1 MTSSQ
6 DTTRPPRGRTW
17 AMTNGGPRTGR
28 FRVPG
33 EGAMLVELARKGV
46 VARLSSHRNVA
57 GTHRIRQNDETTPH
71 PRVKS
76 PGYMPMSRMT
86 PKRGKQ

>member
-1 MTSSQ
+1 MSPMHPMGEGMTI
-6 DTTRPPRGRTW
+6 
-17 AMTNGGPRTGR
+17 GGPRTGR

-33 EGAMLVELARKGV
+33 DGAMLVSLARRGV
-46 VARLSSHRNVA
+46 VRRIATGENVA
-57 GTHRIRQNDETTPH
+57 TRHRVLQNDESHPL

-76 PGYMPMSRMT
+76 PGYKPMSRMT

>member
-1 MTSSQ
+1 MSR
-6 DTTRPPRGRTW
+6 TRE

-33 EGAMLVELARKGV
+33 EGAMLVSLARRGMV
-46 VARLSSHRNVA
+46 TRLAPEQNGA
-57 GTHRIRQNDETTPH
+57 ATQRIRQNDEDHPL

-76 PGYMPMSRMT
+76 PGYRPMSRMT

>member
-1 MTSSQ
+1 MSPTQ
-6 DTTRPPRGRTW
+6 EGIP
-17 AMTNGGPRTGR
+17 NGGPRTGR

-33 EGAMLVELARKGV
+33 EGAMLVSLARRGV
-46 VARLSSHRNVA
+46 VTRMPWSQNGA
-57 GTHRIRQNDETTPH
+57 GTHRIRQTDEIHPH

-76 PGYMPMSRMT
+76 PGYAPMSSMT

>member
-1 MTSSQ
+1 MS
-6 DTTRPPRGRTW
+6 RIGEG
-17 AMTNGGPRTGR
+17 MTNGGPRTGR

-33 EGAMLVELARKGV
+33 EGAMLVSLARRGV
-46 VARLSSHRNVA
+46 VRRIAPGENVA
-57 GTHRIRQNDETTPH
+57 ARHRVLQTDEIHPL

-76 PGYMPMSRMT
+76 PGYKPMSRMT

>member
-1 MTSSQ
+1 MSL
-6 DTTRPPRGRTW
+6 TREG
-17 AMTNGGPRTGR
+17 MTNGGPRTGR

-33 EGAMLVELARKGV
+33 DGAQLVALARRGV
-46 VARLSSHRNVA
+46 VSRLPSGQNGA
-57 GTHRIRQNDETTPH
+57 GTHRIRQTDEFHPH

-76 PGYMPMSRMT
+76 PGSAPMYSMT

>member
-1 MTSSQ
+1 MSL
-6 DTTRPPRGRTW
+6 TREG
-17 AMTNGGPRTGR
+17 MTNGGPRTGR

-33 EGAMLVELARKGV
+33 EGAMLVALARRGV
-46 VARLSSHRNVA
+46 VRRIAPGENVA
-57 GTHRIRQNDETTPH
+57 ARHRVLQNDETHPL

-76 PGYMPMSRMT
+76 PGYKPMSRMT

>member
-1 MTSSQ
+1 MS
-6 DTTRPPRGRTW
+6 PIGEG
-17 AMTNGGPRTGR
+17 MTNGGPRTGR

-33 EGAMLVELARKGV
+33 EGAMLVALARRGV
-46 VARLSSHRNVA
+46 VRRMPSGEIVAARHRVL
-57 GTHRIRQNDETTPH
+57 QNDEIHPL

-76 PGYMPMSRMT
+76 PGYKPMSRMT